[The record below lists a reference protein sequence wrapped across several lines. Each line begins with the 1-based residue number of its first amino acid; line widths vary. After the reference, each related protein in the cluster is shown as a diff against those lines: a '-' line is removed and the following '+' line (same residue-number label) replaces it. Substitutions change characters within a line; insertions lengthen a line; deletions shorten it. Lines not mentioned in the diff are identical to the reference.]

1 MTKKQTTTTPVID
14 DVVDETVEAARTTGH
29 MLKSIK
35 YNARWVDV
43 GKPVSA
49 DDFADGDFDMFVAN
63 KTIELDSH

>member
-14 DVVDETVEAARTTGH
+14 GEVDETVEAVITGY

-35 YNARWVDV
+35 YNARWLEV

-49 DDFADGDFDMFVAN
+49 DDFADGDFDAFVLS
-63 KTIELDSH
+63 KTIELDSN